1 MSPYAV
7 MLAVFCVFLRTAC
20 LLLAWVRRE
29 DARGDAVVLRVL
41 AALPAPMVGSQVAR
55 LSGVST
61 AYVTLARLEER
72 GLVERHVDP
81 PRTETLHGQ
90 TIEVYRAVLVHHHRR
105 RARCTDPRVGDGAV
119 TARDGPSPTGASS
132 VV

>member
-7 MLAVFCVFLRTAC
+7 MLAVFCLILGPPA
-20 LLLAWVRRE
+20 LLLAWTVRSAARE
-29 DARGDAVVLRVL
+29 DAAVLRVL
-41 AALPAPMVGSQVAR
+41 ATFPAPMVGPQVAR

-81 PRTETLHGQ
+81 PEIRVIYGQ
-90 TIEVYRAVLVHHHRR
+90 TFEVYGLSWYTITDAGRAEVS
-105 RARCTDPRVGDGAV
+105 PRVE
-119 TARDGPSPTGASS
+119 TAPYRS
-132 VV
+132 